1 MTSNTTVIV
10 VSTLRYPA
18 LDIKRA

>member
-1 MTSNTTVIV
+1 MTSNTTGIV
-10 VSTLRYPA
+10 FSTLRYSA